1 MPESHNPYL
10 GDYWRGGT
18 ECAKLPAKE
27 ADYLFFQENPNNPK
41 RGLRAEPTRLA
52 KDMCQ
57 KCPVLKQCLK
67 DALNHP
73 ELAGYGVR
81 GGKSARERQEI
92 LRLGK
97 NAINKAIES
106 AGK

>member
-1 MPESHNPYL
+1 
-10 GDYWRGGT
+10 
-18 ECAKLPAKE
+18 
-27 ADYLFFQENPNNPK
+27 
-41 RGLRAEPTRLA
+41 
-52 KDMCQ
+52 MCQ

-73 ELAGYGVR
+73 KLAEYGVR
-81 GGKSARERQEI
+81 GGKSAHERREI

-97 NAINKAIES
+97 KAIDKAIES

>member
-1 MPESHNPYL
+1 MPESHNSYL
-10 GDYWRGGT
+10 GDYWRGGA

-57 KCPVLKQCLK
+57 KCPVLKQCLE
-67 DALNHP
+67 DAFKNQG
-73 ELAGYGVR
+73 LAEYGVR
-81 GGKSARERQEI
+81 GGLSAHERREI

>member
-1 MPESHNPYL
+1 MPESHNSYL
-10 GDYWRGGT
+10 GDYWRDGA
-18 ECAKLPAKE
+18 ECTKLPPKE
-27 ADYLFFQENPNNPK
+27 ANYLFFQENPNNPK
-41 RGLRAEPTRLA
+41 RGLRAEPTRRA
-52 KDMCQ
+52 KNMCQ

-92 LRLGK
+92 LRLGE

>member
-1 MPESHNPYL
+1 MSKSYNSYS
-10 GDYWRGGT
+10 DWRDDAK
-18 ECAKLPAKE
+18 CAELPAEE
-27 ADYLFFQENPNNPK
+27 ADYLFFQKNPNNPN
-41 RGLRAEPTRLA
+41 RGLRAEPTRQA
-52 KDMCQ
+52 KAVCQ
-57 KCPVLKQCLK
+57 RCPVLKQCLE

-73 ELAGYGVR
+73 GLAEYGVR

>member
-1 MPESHNPYL
+1 
-10 GDYWRGGT
+10 
-18 ECAKLPAKE
+18 
-27 ADYLFFQENPNNPK
+27 
-41 RGLRAEPTRLA
+41 
-52 KDMCQ
+52 MCQ

-92 LRLGK
+92 LRLGE